1 MKNKLITEIEQK
13 ILKQLDN
20 AQLEVL
26 HKVLVQ
32 TLKNFEVSET
42 KPNLEGP
49 DNNTILSEFLSAK
62 RIEGCSEKT

>member
-32 TLKNFEVSET
+32 TLKNFEV
-42 KPNLEGP
+42 
-49 DNNTILSEFLSAK
+49 
-62 RIEGCSEKT
+62 

>member
-26 HKVLVQ
+26 HIYAGIQ
-32 TLKNFEVSET
+32 SEIFI
-42 KPNLEGP
+42 LR
-49 DNNTILSEFLSAK
+49 DNRKSYQQIL
-62 RIEGCSEKT
+62 